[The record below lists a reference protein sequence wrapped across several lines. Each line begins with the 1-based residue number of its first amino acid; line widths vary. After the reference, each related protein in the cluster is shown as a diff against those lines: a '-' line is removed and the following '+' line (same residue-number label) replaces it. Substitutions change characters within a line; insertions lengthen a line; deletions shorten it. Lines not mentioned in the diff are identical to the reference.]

1 MKLKQMREL
10 VRMTLGNADREL
22 VSDQEINFLL
32 NRAQKIVNKKG
43 LLKRASATTVSAV
56 NQERYILPQDVVS
69 ILRIDY
75 DGDKMNVV
83 SYNDILDLDVS

>member
-43 LLKRASATTVSAV
+43 LLKRASATAVSAV
-56 NQERYILPQDVVS
+56 NQERYKLPEDVVS

-83 SYNDILDLDVS
+83 SYNDILDLDVT